1 MLAAC
6 SEPVAFSVLERDY
19 RSRIVRARATIRCLF
34 CSPTISDKKFSD
46 KKFSDKFFSR
56 KHGQL
61 SAQKLQTEMYMT
73 VKVKHKLNM

>member
-19 RSRIVRARATIRCLF
+19 RGRIVRARAT